1 MRQDQGQRSGEND
14 FWWALSVLRRHYR
27 LILLLTL
34 LGAAAAFGAS
44 ALQTKE
50 YTASAS
56 LLFRKS
62 YYAESLF
69 GNSVAPVTQDPTRE
83 AATNER
89 LVGLRIVAVDTA
101 QKFPEFSSEQI
112 AQMVNVSTAGESE
125 IVSVSATASDPEKAR
140 EIANTFARRFI
151 HVRAKAEKSKLI
163 EAKRLAEGE
172 YKRLALTERNG
183 VRGRALARASER
195 LGVLASL
202 QTGDAELVQPAETPV
217 SPSSPKTRRN
227 TIIGL
232 LLGVALGVL
241 GAFLRERFDRQVRS
255 PDEAKLLL
263 GAPLI
268 GIVPESAGLD
278 AGKDE
283 HLSSEQLSSKQIADR
298 FQATEVF
305 RMLRSGLRYFDIDR
319 HLTLLAICS
328 EDAGVGKSTVAWNLA
343 SVAAQDSR
351 TVLVECD
358 LRNPTL
364 ARRHGLRSSPGL
376 TEALTDRDST
386 DPTFQSHVVNSVGGI
401 DQTLDVIVSG
411 LVPPN
416 PTELLESQALQ
427 KIISKLRD
435 EYDLVILD
443 TAPIGVVPDSFPLVR
458 AVDGVVIV
466 TRVGVSSKDSLTIL
480 GEQLSQLG
488 AQVLG
493 VVANG
498 VRLRK
503 NRTYG
508 YGAYGP
514 YAAHQRKDPVVH
526 AAGEDS

>member
-1 MRQDQGQRSGEND
+1 MKRDQGGGNGDND
-14 FWWALSVLRRHYR
+14 FWWALSVLRHHYR

-56 LLFRKS
+56 LLFRKT

-89 LVGLRIVAVDTA
+89 LVGLRVVAVDTA
-101 QKFPEFSSEQI
+101 HKFPEYTSEQI
-112 AQMVNVSTAGESE
+112 ANMVSVSTAGESE
-125 IVSVSATASDPEKAR
+125 IVSISATASDPEKAR

-172 YKRLALTERNG
+172 YNRLSLTERNG

-227 TIIGL
+227 TIIGF
-232 LLGVALGVL
+232 LLGLALGIL
-241 GAFLRERFDRQVRS
+241 GAFLRERLDRQIRS
-255 PDEAKLLL
+255 ADEAKLLL
-263 GAPLI
+263 GAPLL
-268 GIVPESAGLD
+268 GIVPESAGFN
-278 AGKDE
+278 ARRGE
-283 HLSSEQLSSKQIADR
+283 PLSNKQSADH
-298 FQATEVF
+298 FQVTEAF

-319 HLTLLAICS
+319 RLTVLAVCS
-328 EDAGVGKSTVAWNLA
+328 EDVGVGKSTVAWNLA
-343 SVAAQDSR
+343 TVAAQDSR

-364 ARRHGLRSSPGL
+364 ARRHGLRLIPGL
-376 TEALTDRDST
+376 TEALTDREKAE
-386 DPTFQSHVVNSVGGI
+386 PTFQSHVVSNIGGI
-401 DQTLDVIVSG
+401 DQALDVIVSG
-411 LVPPN
+411 SVPPN

-427 KIISKLRD
+427 GIINRLRD

-443 TAPIGVVPDSFPLVR
+443 TAPIGVVPDAFPLVR
-458 AVDGVVIV
+458 TVDGVIIV
-466 TRVGVSSKDSLTIL
+466 TRIGVSSKDSLAVL

-503 NRTYG
+503 NKTYG
-508 YGAYGP
+508 YGAYGVQ
-514 YAAHQRKDPVVH
+514 AAHSREDAVAPVASQDH
-526 AAGEDS
+526 